1 MSADTLRLVSD
12 DVSRERE
19 EAAEAPPS
27 WPDSVYPSSSDD
39 DMTDRF
45 GAHDHPWSP
54 TSVPPYPWEPTE
66 PTSPPPSAPADEYGL
81 AGTPDPLSSAGL
93 GGAPYPRRITPS
105 PPPRRG
111 RLLLGLVIGLLAGV
125 LLAGTAGFLVGRA
138 TGTGRPV
145 PAASTATSG
154 YLADLVTANRA
165 KLTGELATLAQPW
178 LAELS
183 GCLADTDPGGPRLPA
198 GERVHVFCR
207 DGGMAVHFATYVSA
221 DEKLNNR
228 AFRQQ
233 LALGTPAILAGNE
246 SQTRRLGPVTGTAGT
261 YIEYALKPA
270 DGRALCG
277 VWWDVDNSNSAL
289 YAELLCESL
298 GGSWD
303 PLRAVWQRHG

>member
-19 EAAEAPPS
+19 EAAQSPPS

-45 GAHDHPWSP
+45 GAPDHPWSP
-54 TSVPPYPWEPTE
+54 TSVPPYPWEAAE
-66 PTSPPPSAPADEYGL
+66 PTSPSPSPPADEYGL
-81 AGTPDPLSSAGL
+81 DTTPDPLSSAGL

-111 RLLLGLVIGLLAGV
+111 RLLLALIIGLVVGV

-138 TGTGRPV
+138 TGAGRPGPV
-145 PAASTATSG
+145 PTSAAPR
-154 YLADLVTANRA
+154 YLADLVAANRA
-165 KLTGELATLAQPW
+165 KLTGELGPLAQPW
-178 LAELS
+178 LSELS
-183 GCLADTDPGGPRLPA
+183 GCLTDVDPGGPRLPE

-221 DEKLNNR
+221 DEKINNR

-233 LALGTPAILAGNE
+233 LALGTPAIMAGNE
-246 SQTRRLGPVTGTAGT
+246 SQNRRLGPVTGAAGT
-261 YIEYALKPA
+261 YIEYAFKPA
-270 DGRALCG
+270 DGPALCG
-277 VWWDVDNSNSAL
+277 VWWDLDNGSSAL
-289 YAELLCESL
+289 YVELLCESL